1 MVGFGSQS
9 KILKSRRVAMRL
21 VQDKIDNLKASIS
34 FILPNSKIYLFG
46 SRVDESK
53 KGGDIDILIL
63 ANRKLSFIEKA
74 KVEKQFFKQFGEQK
88 LDLISFSFDETNTFK
103 EVVLEEAIEL

>member
-1 MVGFGSQS
+1 MLYFEF
-9 KILKSRRVAMRL
+9 LRAENLTMRL
-21 VQDKIDNLKASIS
+21 LQDKIDNLKASIS

-46 SRVDESK
+46 SRVDDSK

-74 KVEKQFFKQFGEQK
+74 KVEKNFFKQFGEQK

-103 EVVLEEAIEL
+103 EVILEEAIEL